1 MPDELAAYVG
11 KWQVRASPLKVA
23 ETSFARSLISA
34 IAEPR
39 IREITY
45 RLIRAIRKTPL
56 CSTTYSPK
64 SSMSN
69 KRDRRFADARS
80 WRSTPSPIIPAAQSR
95 ANLFAAPPTSPTA
108 ETRERRISLLPIGE
122 TGELP
127 ARRFTDQRFKVA
139 P

>member
-1 MPDELAAYVG
+1 
-11 KWQVRASPLKVA
+11 
-23 ETSFARSLISA
+23 
-34 IAEPR
+34 
-39 IREITY
+39 
-45 RLIRAIRKTPL
+45 
-56 CSTTYSPK
+56 
-64 SSMSN
+64 MSN

-127 ARRFTDQRFKVA
+127 ARRFTD
-139 P
+139 